1 MSRRNAAGM
10 RQYPLLPRPLR
21 RLERRLGFAVTF
33 LTAVALAALVA
44 PPPAERPQT
53 QLVRWTAD
61 GHDWLL
67 VADRQQNRISAYD
80 ARDGRPLGTIDRA
93 DGLADVDRLVLEGRW
108 LVVLGDAG
116 PQVVRLPALQP
127 QPLVALSH

>member
-1 MSRRNAAGM
+1 MRR
-10 RQYPLLPRPLR
+10 YPLLPSPLR
-21 RLERRLGFAVTF
+21 RLDRRLRFAATV
-33 LTAVALAALVA
+33 LAAAALAALVM
-44 PPPAERPQT
+44 PPPADRPPT

-67 VADRQQNRISAYD
+67 VADRQRNRISAYD
-80 ARDGRPLGTIDRA
+80 ARDGRPLGTIDHA

-127 QPLVALSH
+127 QPLAAVSH